1 MNAAAQLCLSGKWQ
15 ARGSEPR
22 ARPAPPRA
30 KRESACKATSLR
42 GVEMQTHRGA
52 FPSCTAS
59 TPAIRARQAKRE
71 REKMHGIRATRH
83 TKTTRQWPGNSQA
96 KKANR
101 LDNAKSMRE
110 SSLPSQISASRY
122 RSTTFRWTRVYLHS
136 WSFLPRH
143 ERLNL
148 PAQLRLL
155 LLLLL
160 LVFLVQLDCSLYCS
174 TCGLSKHRYF
184 GHTPTGHDSLTFCR
198 FDHHR
203 HGSCQVAASR
213 FDGLS

>member
-1 MNAAAQLCLSGKWQ
+1 
-15 ARGSEPR
+15 
-22 ARPAPPRA
+22 
-30 KRESACKATSLR
+30 
-42 GVEMQTHRGA
+42 
-52 FPSCTAS
+52 
-59 TPAIRARQAKRE
+59 
-71 REKMHGIRATRH
+71 MHGIRATRH

-122 RSTTFRWTRVYLHS
+122 RSTTFRWARVYLHS

-148 PAQLRLL
+148 PAQLWLL

-160 LVFLVQLDCSLYCS
+160 LVFLVQLDCSVLLDLWLIK
-174 TCGLSKHRYF
+174 TPVFWTHTHR
-184 GHTPTGHDSLTFCR
+184 SRL
-198 FDHHR
+198 FDFLQIR
-203 HGSCQVAASR
+203 PPSSWKLPSCCEPLRRSIVTHNRTRKETIAIRLQVEQQINSIAVI
-213 FDGLS
+213 G